1 MCPWYSKAAMPKP
14 GGASSLSDE
23 GMAADTTVRMEN
35 MDEDINN

>member
-14 GGASSLSDE
+14 GGVASLSDE